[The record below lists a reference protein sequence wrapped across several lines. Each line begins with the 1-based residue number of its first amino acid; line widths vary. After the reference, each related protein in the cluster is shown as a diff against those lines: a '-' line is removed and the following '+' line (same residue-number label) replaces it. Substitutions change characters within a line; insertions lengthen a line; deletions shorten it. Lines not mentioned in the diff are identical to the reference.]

1 MRHLKDN
8 PVMLLPS
15 SLADLQPKRRPTI
28 YLRRILGLGL
38 LPVPISVVYVLVMA
52 ILTDFEASTY
62 TSCQVLN
69 VLPSSSAAARSQ
81 YEVWTMACWTQ
92 FPILLASACLQF
104 RFYRRA
110 LPRAARS
117 FGCLVIFSLIQ
128 GSCSLVLWGSFATV
142 DGDSFLHVVTA
153 ISMFTSAAVY
163 MAGSFVCAKYYLR
176 CESRREKFSLWLK
189 SRLVFVYFLAAS
201 TMWIW
206 YVLHQKFCLPLGK
219 FSVSSD
225 SGSVACNS
233 PPSNVAYSLFA
244 LGEFVSFECL
254 CLTFWTAYWDYY
266 HVVILYDQR
275 RGFYISDL

>member
-1 MRHLKDN
+1 MRHLKND
-8 PVMLLPS
+8 PVKLLPS
-15 SLADLQPKRRPTI
+15 SLADLQPKRRLTI
-28 YLRRILGLGL
+28 YIRRVLGLGL

-81 YEVWTMACWTQ
+81 HEVWTMACWTQ

-104 RFYRRA
+104 RLYSRA
-110 LPRAARS
+110 LPRHARS
-117 FGCLVIFSLIQ
+117 FGCLVTFSLIQ

-153 ISMFTSAAVY
+153 ISMFTSAAIY

-189 SRLVFVYFLAAS
+189 SRLVFVYFLAAT

-206 YVLHQKFCLPLGK
+206 YVLHHQFCLPL
-219 FSVSSD
+219 
-225 SGSVACNS
+225 
-233 PPSNVAYSLFA
+233 AYSLFA

-254 CLTFWTAYWDYY
+254 CLNFWTAYWDYY
-266 HVVILYDQR
+266 HVVILYDKRQ
-275 RGFYISDL
+275 GFYISDL